1 MSYDNQLMLML
12 DLFAFVEEIIS
23 DIVDKVNMPR
33 EEIIGWCDPVKN
45 DESVLR
51 EKTVRKLLHSPVL
64 NNKNSSSVSIHDIED
79 IAMEKKLKGLVQRA
93 ESPVSIPEEE
103 ENEYTK
109 AWKA

>member
-1 MSYDNQLMLML
+1 MLML

-64 NNKNSSSVSIHDIED
+64 NNKNSSSVFIHDIED
-79 IAMEKKLKGLVQRA
+79 IVMEKKTQRTCS
-93 ESPVSIPEEE
+93 ESRKSSFHPRGRR
-103 ENEYTK
+103 K
-109 AWKA
+109 